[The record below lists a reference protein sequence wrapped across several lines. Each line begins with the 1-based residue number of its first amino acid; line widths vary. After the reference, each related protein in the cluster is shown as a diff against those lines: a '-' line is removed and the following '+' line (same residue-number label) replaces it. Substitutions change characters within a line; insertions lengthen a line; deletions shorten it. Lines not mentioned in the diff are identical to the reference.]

1 MVLKSLFFFARE
13 CSEFQFFFFFSLKCF
28 LIPDWLLGVL
38 NILFFFGLIA
48 IVCHFFCKHK
58 GSNSSN
64 CCLCI
69 HVIHGLYNI
78 WKINGAGVGGGAPAV
93 SRKP

>member
-38 NILFFFGLIA
+38 NILFFSDSLPLFAIFFANTREATPVTVVCVYMSFMGCTIFG
-48 IVCHFFCKHK
+48 
-58 GSNSSN
+58 
-64 CCLCI
+64 
-69 HVIHGLYNI
+69 
-78 WKINGAGVGGGAPAV
+78 
-93 SRKP
+93 R